1 MYLMVCRT
9 VTDRWCQAV
18 RELYELQQNSAT
30 DRRGNFTQNAI
41 ANAITYGS
49 FKDDIPNKFD
59 KQQFLYQPSS
69 NTSNGSGS
77 PLNTRPSLSPGLFA
91 DVLQTPQPPT
101 PAPFTVDEK
110 PPKLQLQP
118 LYPPPPPADARR
130 KAEEER
136 AVLEAMTQSASLPVS
151 PYLGHTGFL
160 NFVNDPHVFENE
172 IFGQYGINGVQNVD
186 VGVQGTGVEQADV
199 TGMED
204 FPSLDEILSSMQEG
218 GLEAGGFGFLDD
230 LNLFDGPL

>member
-1 MYLMVCRT
+1 
-9 VTDRWCQAV
+9 
-18 RELYELQQNSAT
+18 LYELQQNSAT

-69 NTSNGSGS
+69 NNSNGSTS
-77 PLNTRPSLSPGLFA
+77 PLNQRPSLSPGLFA

-101 PAPFTVDEK
+101 PAPFTIDEK

-118 LYPPPPPADARR
+118 LYPPPALPADTRAVDARR

-151 PYLGHTGFL
+151 PYLGSTGFL
-160 NFVNDPHVFENE
+160 NFVNDPHVFEQE
-172 IFGQYGINGVQNVD
+172 IFGPYGINGSVTQGTVD
-186 VGVQGTGVEQADV
+186 TAQGTGVDSQGGGADV
-199 TGMED
+199 GMED

-218 GLEAGGFGFLDD
+218 GGLEAGGFGFLDD
-230 LNLFDGPL
+230 LNLFDGTL